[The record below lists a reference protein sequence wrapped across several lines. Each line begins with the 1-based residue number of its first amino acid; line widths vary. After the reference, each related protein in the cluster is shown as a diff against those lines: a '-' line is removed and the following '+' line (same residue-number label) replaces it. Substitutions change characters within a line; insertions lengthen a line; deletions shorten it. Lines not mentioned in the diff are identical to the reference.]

1 MTKANVISV
10 DPSKRTFGALHTEL
24 APKVARQFPS
34 ALAHSSAGQ
43 ESTGNHGLAAFI
55 FPTANCSFNLSM
67 VLLALRLL
75 LGALLLA
82 EGITTL
88 GAVKSPDAIC
98 IAEITAGALII
109 LGLMGRPVT
118 FITAVYF
125 TMLLLSSAE
134 FSQANL
140 VFSVLSLIVC
150 LGGPGWFS
158 IDGTIRRTLDSER
171 RSRIREKKLAE
182 ERLSY
187 RAFGSTLN

>member
-10 DPSKRTFGALHTEL
+10 DPSKRTFGALHAEL
-24 APKVARQFPS
+24 APKVARQFSTTS
-34 ALAHSSAGQ
+34 ARSSAN
-43 ESTGNHGLAAFI
+43 EENTACHGLATFL

-82 EGITTL
+82 DGITTI
-88 GAVKSPDAIC
+88 GTVAAPDAIC
-98 IAEITAGALII
+98 IAEITTGALVM
-109 LGLMGRPVT
+109 LGLICRPAT

-134 FSQANL
+134 FSQTNL
-140 VFSVLSLIVC
+140 VIAVLSLIVC

-171 RSRIREKKLAE
+171 RSRLREKQRAE
-182 ERLSY
+182 QRLSY
-187 RAFGSTLN
+187 RAFESSLD